1 MPKCACHP
9 DKEGTGTCAVCR
21 NSYCESC
28 RGSRFGVC
36 NRCGFK
42 IMIILLII
50 MVVLSYTVWFGI
62 L

>member
-9 DKEGTGTCAVCR
+9 DEEGTGTCRVCQ
-21 NSYCESC
+21 NNYCENC

-42 IMIILLII
+42 IMIIVLIA